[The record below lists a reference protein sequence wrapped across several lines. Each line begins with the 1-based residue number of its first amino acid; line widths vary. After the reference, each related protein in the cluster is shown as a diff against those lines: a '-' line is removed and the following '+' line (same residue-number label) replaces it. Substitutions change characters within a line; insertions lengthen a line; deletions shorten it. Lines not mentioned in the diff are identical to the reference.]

1 MSEELSFKKRLA
13 ELNRVESSR
22 SLLVLI
28 KPTQTRIDERKIHQ
42 LETETSKGKG
52 KGKGG
57 GRGGEA
63 RSSEKETFLRHP
75 DSNSDSTLYILH
87 SPLHPLPSTFYLY
100 LISHFISSHLYQ
112 KSPL

>member
-52 KGKGG
+52 KGGG
-57 GRGGEA
+57 RGRGGEA

-87 SPLHPLPSTFYLY
+87 SPLHPPSSTFYLLPSTFT
-100 LISHFISSHLYQ
+100 
-112 KSPL
+112 